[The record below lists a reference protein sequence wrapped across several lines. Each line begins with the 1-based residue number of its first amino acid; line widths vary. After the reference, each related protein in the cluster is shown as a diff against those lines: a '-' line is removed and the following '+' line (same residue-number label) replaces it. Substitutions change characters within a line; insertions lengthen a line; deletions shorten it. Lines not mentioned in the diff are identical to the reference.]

1 MIVSEQDAI
10 KDLSERLIRSSE
22 RERTLMFKVTMRDLK
37 IEELQE
43 KIEEL
48 KRSHNPNDPK
58 RPPGAQ

>member
-1 MIVSEQDAI
+1 MSEQDAI

-22 RERTLMFKVTMRDLK
+22 RERTLMFKVTMRELK

-48 KRSHNPNDPK
+48 ERSNVES
-58 RPPGAQ
+58 